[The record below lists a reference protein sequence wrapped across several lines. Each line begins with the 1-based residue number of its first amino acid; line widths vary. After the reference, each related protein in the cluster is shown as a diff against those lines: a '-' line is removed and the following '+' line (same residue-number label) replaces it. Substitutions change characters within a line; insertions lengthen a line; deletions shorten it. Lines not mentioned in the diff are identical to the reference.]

1 MGCYL
6 FKRNHTSQTQR
17 VLADQTAQLAS
28 SAADGVH
35 QAWGS
40 TAPPGGQ
47 SSSHKEAPHHPAKR
61 HALHTLVALGENCL
75 FQLKLLKTF

>member
-1 MGCYL
+1 MGCYP

-61 HALHTLVALGENCL
+61 HELHTLVGFRRE
-75 FQLKLLKTF
+75 LLIPAETT